1 MDELENQIKDL
12 SIKYTLNTDKNY
24 LKKFGQ
30 FFTLSSNILL
40 KLIDTEHLDNLDIL
54 EPSCGTGIIILEC
67 MKKFKNFNLDAIEI
81 DKNVYTKT
89 LDLFK
94 QHSNVKFINSDFL
107 KYNFDGK
114 KYDLIIG
121 NPPYFELAKD
131 IKMSIND
138 DFKDIVS
145 GRTNIYSLFIYKSIK
160 LLKKNGQLIFIIPKT
175 ILSGKYFSKL
185 REYIHK
191 HCYILD
197 IIKFDNSNLFK
208 KALQSVIILKLQL
221 RDLID
226 INNIN
231 NEKNNYI
238 LKINK
243 ELYFVKDKEELKID
257 VETTTISDLNC
268 IVKTGNIVWN
278 QHKELLSNNKTANT
292 LRVIMASNIKSGK
305 LIIKENTD
313 VLIEKKQYM
322 TINDLN
328 RHLIISGPYIL
339 INRIVGLNP
348 PRLNIYFEKSNNN
361 ESKCFI
367 ENHVN
372 FIKGPLE
379 NLTRIYNSLNNN
391 FTVKFIKELIG
402 NTQLSQN
409 ELENIIPII

>member
-1 MDELENQIKDL
+1 MDELENKIRNVSVTYTQKTNKD
-12 SIKYTLNTDKNY
+12 Y

-30 FFTLSSNILL
+30 FFTLSSDILL
-40 KLIDTEHLDNLDIL
+40 KLIDTNLDNLEIL

-67 MKKFKNFNLDAIEI
+67 MKKIKNFKLDAIEI
-81 DKNVYTKT
+81 DKNIYNKT
-89 LDLFK
+89 VDLFK
-94 QHSNVKFINSDFL
+94 EQDNVKFINSDFL
-107 KYNFDGK
+107 KYNFNDK

-121 NPPYFELAKD
+121 NPPYFELTKD
-131 IKMSIND
+131 VKLSMND
-138 DFKDIVS
+138 NFGEILS
-145 GRTNIYSLFIYKSIK
+145 GRVNIYSLFIYKSIK
-160 LLKKNGQLIFIIPKT
+160 LLKENGQLIFIIPKT

-221 RDLID
+221 KD
-226 INNIN
+226 INNIDN
-231 NEKNNYI
+231 KKNNYI

-278 QHKELLSNNKTANT
+278 QHKELLSNNKTENT
-292 LRVIMASNIKSGK
+292 LRLIMASNIKSGK

-372 FIKGPLE
+372 FIKGSIE
-379 NLTRIYNSLNNN
+379 NLTRIYNSLNNIY
-391 FTVKFIKELIG
+391 TVKFIKELIG

>member
-30 FFTLSSNILL
+30 FFTLSSDILL

-131 IKMSIND
+131 VKMSIND

-145 GRTNIYSLFIYKSIK
+145 GRTNIYSLFIFKSIK

-221 RDLID
+221 RDLRD
-226 INNIN
+226 IN

-278 QHKELLSNNKTANT
+278 QHKELLSNNKTENT